1 LDIKPHDIHAHP
13 VSFRNPIRAHAEDKA
28 GKLTRYYDGVQQITV
43 RLRKPDHHSNHPTYE
58 VELTADA
65 EKHNDFVGT
74 ATGDDLYLAIDGA
87 VQKVARQLTDF
98 KEKLKIN
105 GHHPKG

>member
-1 LDIKPHDIHAHP
+1 MRVDVVGLDVEVTD
-13 VSFRNPIRAHAEDKA
+13 PIREHAEEKA
-28 GKLTRYYDGVQQITV
+28 AKLTRYYDAVQQITV
-43 RLRKPDHHSNHPTYE
+43 RLRKPEQHTNHPVYE
-58 VELTADA
+58 VEVTAA
-65 EKHNDFVGT
+65 VEKHDDFVAT

-87 VQKVARQLTDF
+87 VQKASRQLTDF

>member
-1 LDIKPHDIHAHP
+1 MRVDVVGLDVEVTD
-13 VSFRNPIRAHAEDKA
+13 PIRAHAEEKA
-28 GKLTRYYDGVQQITV
+28 SKLTRYYDGVQHITV
-43 RLRKPDHHSNHPTYE
+43 RLRKPEQHANHPTYE

-65 EKHNDFVGT
+65 EKRNDFVGT

-105 GHHPKG
+105 GHHPRG

>member
-1 LDIKPHDIHAHP
+1 MRVDVVGLDVEVTD
-13 VSFRNPIRAHAEDKA
+13 PIRAHAEEKA
-28 GKLTRYYDGVQQITV
+28 TKLTRYYDGVQQITV
-43 RLRKPDHHSNHPTYE
+43 RLRKPEHHASHPTYE

-65 EKHNDFVGT
+65 EKHDDFVGT